1 VAKLTCQSVNMRYNN
16 TRARNLEER
25 IVGYFLINHPLEKYA
40 FTNLT
45 VVGRRNIEVWARQYT
60 KNLRMVDS
68 HISSLHSDH
77 TSDCTGHNCSKVSRQ
92 RDDFRSCQVK
102 MVM

>member
-1 VAKLTCQSVNMRYNN
+1 VAKLTCQSVNMRYNS
-16 TRARNLEER
+16 TRVRNLEER
-25 IVGYFLINHPLEKYA
+25 IVGYLLMNHPPEEYV

-45 VVGRRNIEVWARQYT
+45 VACRGNIEVLVRQYT